1 MKLGDICREEQLGA
15 PDNRLGDKGNE
26 QLEPYKEPFLKQPPC
41 LKEAQETGRR
51 LYRTIAAGTLQRTCS
66 QAPAICLGRWY
77 ESGRH
82 IYLIS
87 IYRYEEKNSWE
98 SSKEPALTQ
107 PFASEN
113 GMQLGDTCIQRKT
126 IGGTGEPSKETFL

>member
-41 LKEAQETGRR
+41 LKEAQETGRHT
-51 LYRTIAAGTLQRTCS
+51 YRPTAAGTLQRTFS
-66 QAPAICLGRWY
+66 QAPAICLGRRY

-82 IYLIS
+82 IIK
-87 IYRYEEKNSWE
+87 IYI
-98 SSKEPALTQ
+98 
-107 PFASEN
+107 
-113 GMQLGDTCIQRKT
+113 DRK
-126 IGGTGEPSKETFL
+126 IDG